1 MKRNAWVKGV
11 VTVML
16 LVAVTFNYT
25 GAIDAMGQHHI
36 NNSFNVAS
44 TTFVVARAL
53 NAVISVV
60 QGTELAM
67 VPLGVGM
74 TLTPGQ
80 ILDPVNDLIEQFS
93 WVMLASTS
101 AIGIEKVGMAISA
114 WPVIIAI
121 YSSFLVLTVLFIW
134 SGKVSIKYK
143 VLWIKASI
151 IVVFLQFSI
160 PVVFIL
166 NAQVYERFLGAQYNQ
181 SILVIK
187 QTHKNIE
194 DLGQDYQSITLKMQK
209 QQQPMDDYTLWSRVK
224 NTLDIKGYVQLQLA
238 TLKTQIEQRLIQ
250 LKTAANNVVEHLLEL
265 IVVFVLHAVV
275 FPVVIL
281 YGLYRFTKYLLSLD
295 LSVLFVR

>member
-16 LVAVTFNYT
+16 LVAVTYNYT
-25 GAIDAMGQHHI
+25 GTIDTIGQQHI

-44 TTFVVARAL
+44 TTFVAARAL

-80 ILDPVNDLIEQFS
+80 ILDPVNDLVEQFS
-93 WVMLASTS
+93 WVMLASTT
-101 AIGIEKVGMAISA
+101 AIGIEKVAMAISV
-114 WPVIIAI
+114 WPVSKAI
-121 YSSFLVLTVLFIW
+121 YSGFLVLTILFIW
-134 SGKVSIKYK
+134 SGKVPIKYR
-143 VLWIKASI
+143 VFWLKASV
-151 IVVFLQFSI
+151 IVVFLRFSI
-160 PVVFIL
+160 PVVFIM
-166 NAQVYERFLGAQYNQ
+166 NAQVYERFLGPQYNQ

-194 DLGQDYQSITLKMQK
+194 HLGQDYQSIALEM
-209 QQQPMDDYTLWSRVK
+209 QQQPSDDATLWNRVK

-238 TLKTQIEQRLIQ
+238 KLKTQIEQRLIQ
-250 LKTAANNVVEHLLEL
+250 LKTAVNNVVEHLLEL
-265 IVVFVLHAVV
+265 MVVFILHAVI
-275 FPVVIL
+275 FPVAFL
-281 YGLYRFTKYLLSLD
+281 YGLYRLTHYLLSLE
-295 LSVLFVR
+295 LSNLFD